1 MGKPIVADLEITLDV
16 AVTMSMTEE
25 ASLEGDV
32 RITDAKSM
40 KEEAVRTLKT
50 ESMLVEDEL
59 KAMEVEPILA
69 MDSIMVGSMTGPLR
83 CVPI

>member
-1 MGKPIVADLEITLDV
+1 
-16 AVTMSMTEE
+16 
-25 ASLEGDV
+25 
-32 RITDAKSM
+32 M

-50 ESMLVEDEL
+50 ESMLVEDEW
-59 KAMEVEPILA
+59 AMEVEPILA